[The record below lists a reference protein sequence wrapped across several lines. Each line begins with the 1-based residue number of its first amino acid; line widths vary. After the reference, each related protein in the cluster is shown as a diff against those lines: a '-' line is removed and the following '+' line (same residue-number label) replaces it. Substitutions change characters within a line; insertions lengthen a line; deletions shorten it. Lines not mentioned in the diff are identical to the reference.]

1 MKSVFLEFF
10 LWKIEVKPNF
20 FGATKK
26 NSQLEVHLTSNSTGE
41 AGKLGIKEIFAK
53 NMFFLTGDS
62 MEEKQIKTQ
71 KENLLR
77 AVKFSV

>member
-26 NSQLEVHLTSNSTGE
+26 NLQLKANLPSNSTGE

-53 NMFFLTGDS
+53 NMFFLAGDS
-62 MEEKQIKTQ
+62 MEEKQIKL
-71 KENLLR
+71 KR
-77 AVKFSV
+77 RIS